1 MGKLENEEHCG
12 GEPEQADTGTVLYYR
27 CNTSSQASSYMH
39 IHSPF
44 TGGFKGPF
52 LIKRQMK
59 RHAMY
64 IYTIIMHNSA
74 RGRDKCLMHMPVVSP
89 ARAATVATHAWT
101 KLHAQIM
108 S

>member
-1 MGKLENEEHCG
+1 
-12 GEPEQADTGTVLYYR
+12 
-27 CNTSSQASSYMH
+27 MH

-44 TGGFKGPF
+44 TGGFKSDF
-52 LIKRQMK
+52 LKSQMK
-59 RHAMY
+59 RHAM
-64 IYTIIMHNSA
+64 HV
-74 RGRDKCLMHMPVVSP
+74 PVVSP